1 MEESEK
7 NEIFIEDEGDTNTVL
22 FMASLLQI
30 IVREKNSND
39 IEAYKD
45 AKNDFDKFL
54 KAYINIK

>member
-39 IEAYKD
+39 IEAYKY